1 MANKK
6 SIFKTAKKFL
16 VDNTKE
22 ILFTGI
28 VLTLGG
34 YAAKQ
39 RCDSRSIKRDL
50 EYEHEE
56 NLRLST
62 ENRQLRSENSAVR
75 RENRELIKENGNL
88 SYHLGREVEKTKAS
102 THPRPGFSGR
112 RGQSK

>member
-1 MANKK
+1 MEKK
-6 SIFKTAKKFL
+6 NSIFKTVKNFL

-22 ILFTGI
+22 IIFTGT
-28 VLTLGG
+28 VLALGG

-50 EYEHEE
+50 EYEREE

-62 ENRQLRSENSAVR
+62 ENRQLRSENNAVR
-75 RENRELIKENGNL
+75 KENRELIRENGNL

-102 THPRPGFSGR
+102 THPRPGFRNR